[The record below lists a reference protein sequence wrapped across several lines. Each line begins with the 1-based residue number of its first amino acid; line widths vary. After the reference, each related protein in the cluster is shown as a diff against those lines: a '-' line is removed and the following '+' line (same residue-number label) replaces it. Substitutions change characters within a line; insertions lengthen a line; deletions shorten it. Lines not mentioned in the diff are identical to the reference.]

1 MAGTAKPRGAAR
13 TSSKKGPTGGTG
25 GKNKRRKSK
34 SKSKKTNKRS
44 KRKSKSKKT
53 NKRSKSKNGS
63 KKGGASTPYVGSIQ
77 GEFINNRGQQ
87 LFRNPVGGIA

>member
-1 MAGTAKPRGAAR
+1 MLFWRRRHCYTGM
-13 TSSKKGPTGGTG
+13 KGEEIELPKRMRVVTKAEFG

-44 KRKSKSKKT
+44 KRSSK
-53 NKRSKSKNGS
+53 R
-63 KKGGASTPYVGSIQ
+63 KKGGASTTYVGSIQ
-77 GEFINNRGQQ
+77 GEFINDRGQQ